1 MTMTTSRQLRSY
13 QQEGY
18 DDIIAEWAQG
28 INRTVIVHATGLGK
42 TDIIAKLCV
51 DEAQAGGIAMVIAHR
66 SEPLDQFTARV
77 AEYAPIPVG
86 RIQAE
91 RNETQC
97 RILAASV
104 QTLCRS
110 KRIASCPKPTML
122 IIDECHHAM
131 ADSYWDI
138 MKWAGSFEGK
148 GTRTV
153 GFTATLYRAD
163 GQALDPLFTSVA
175 DVKGIDWAITNGWL
189 VEPFGRVIELRSSLD
204 HIRVVAGDLSASGV
218 GGVIEQDARRI
229 VRGWLQEGQNRIT
242 VAFCPTIESARV
254 LLGAFQA
261 AGVTAELVIGA
272 TPHEDRAD
280 IYARLAAGVT
290 RVLVNVGVATEAWDC
305 PAVSCVLIARMTQSA
320 GLYEQ
325 MIGRGLRLHP
335 GKTDCLVL
343 DVVGVTRK
351 FQLVTL
357 IDIRNPRNHG
367 SDRQVYRSMPDI
379 PRSSG
384 KASPRKWWQ
393 RTKYT
398 DVHLLPKPSIGRRV
412 FNFLFKG

>member
-1 MTMTTSRQLRSY
+1 MTMTATTSRKLRDY

-18 DDIIAEWAQG
+18 DAVIADWAQG
-28 INRTVIVHATGLGK
+28 INRTVVVHATGLGK

-51 DEAQAGGIAMVIAHR
+51 DEALAGGHPMVIAHR
-66 SEPLDQFTARV
+66 SEPLDQFTERV

-86 RIQAE
+86 RIQAD
-91 RNETQC
+91 RNEVTC
-97 RILAASV
+97 KILAASV
-104 QTLCRS
+104 QTLSRPQ
-110 KRIASCPKPTML
+110 RMASCPKPTML

-138 MKWAGSFEGK
+138 MAWAGCFEGK

-163 GQALDPLFTSVA
+163 GQAFDPLFTSVA
-175 DVKGIDWAITNGWL
+175 DVKGIDWAIEHEWL
-189 VEPFGRVIELRSSLD
+189 VEPFGRVIKLRSSLD
-204 HIRVVAGDLSASGV
+204 HIRTVAGDLSAGGV
-218 GGVIEQDARRI
+218 GGVIEQDAQRI
-229 VRGWLQEGQNRIT
+229 VRGWLKEGQNRIT
-242 VAFCPTIESARV
+242 VAFAPTIESAHV
-254 LLGAFQA
+254 LLNAFRA
-261 AGVTAELVIGA
+261 AGVAAELVIGA
-272 TPHEDRAD
+272 TPHEDRAT
-280 IYARLAAGVT
+280 IYGRLATGTT

-305 PAVSCVLIARMTQSA
+305 PPVSCVLIARMTQSP

-325 MIGRGLRLHP
+325 MIGRGLRLCA

-357 IDIRNPRNHG
+357 IDIRNPRH
-367 SDRQVYRSMPDI
+367 RSMPDI

-384 KASPRKWWQ
+384 TASPRKWWQ

-398 DVHLLPKPSIGRRV
+398 DVDLLPKPSIGRRI

>member
-1 MTMTTSRQLRSY
+1 MTMTATIRQLRDY

-18 DDIIAEWAQG
+18 DAVIGEWAKG
-28 INRTVIVHATGLGK
+28 INRTVVVHATGLGK

-66 SEPLDQFTARV
+66 SEPLDQFANRV
-77 AEYAPIPVG
+77 REYAPIPVG
-86 RIQAE
+86 RIQAG
-91 RNETQC
+91 RDETSC
-97 RILAASV
+97 KILAASV
-104 QTLCRS
+104 QTLCRP
-110 KRIASCPKPTML
+110 KRMARCPKPTML

-138 MKWAGSFEGK
+138 MEWAGCFAGQ

-163 GQALDPLFTSVA
+163 GQAFDPLFSSVA
-175 DVKGIDWAITNGWL
+175 DVKGIDWAIANGWL
-189 VEPFGRVIELRSSLD
+189 VPPFGRVIQLRRSLD
-204 HIRVVAGDLSASGV
+204 HIHVVAGDLSASGV

-229 VRGWLQEGQNRIT
+229 VKGWLREGQNRIT
-242 VAFCPTIESARV
+242 VAFAPTIESAHA
-254 LLGAFQA
+254 LADAFQA
-261 AGVTAELVIGA
+261 AEVPAEVVIGA

-280 IYARLAAGVT
+280 IYKRLAAGET

-325 MIGRGLRLHP
+325 MIGRGLRLFE
-335 GKTDCLVL
+335 GKIDCLVL
-343 DVVGVTRK
+343 DVVGVTSK

-357 IDIRNPRNHG
+357 IDIRHPR
-367 SDRQVYRSMPDI
+367 YRSMPDV
-379 PRSSG
+379 PRSG
-384 KASPRKWWQ
+384 DQPQPRRWWQ
-393 RTKYT
+393 RTKYS
-398 DVHLLPKPSIGRRV
+398 DVDLLPKPSISRRI
-412 FNFLFKG
+412 FDFLFKG

>member
-1 MTMTTSRQLRSY
+1 MTMTATSRQLRDY

-18 DDIIAEWAQG
+18 DAVLADWAQG
-28 INRTVIVHATGLGK
+28 INRTVVVHATGLGK

-51 DEAQAGGIAMVIAHR
+51 DEALAGGIAMVIAHR
-66 SEPLDQFTARV
+66 SEPLDQFAERV
-77 AEYAPIPVG
+77 SQYAAIPVG
-86 RIQAE
+86 RIQAD
-91 RNETQC
+91 RNEISC
-97 RILAASV
+97 KILAASV
-104 QTLCRS
+104 QTLCRP
-110 KRIASCPKPTML
+110 KRMASCPKPTML

-138 MKWAGSFEGK
+138 MEWAGCFAGQ

-163 GQALDPLFTSVA
+163 GQAFDPLFSSVA
-175 DVKGIDWAITNGWL
+175 DIKGIDWAIEHGWL
-189 VEPFGRVIELRSSLD
+189 VEPYGRVIQLRRSID
-204 HIRVVAGDLSASGV
+204 HIRTVAGDLSAGGV

-229 VRGWLQEGQNRIT
+229 VRGWLREGENRIT
-242 VAFCPTIESARV
+242 VAFAPTIESARALV
-254 LLGAFQA
+254 GAFRA
-261 AGVTAELVIGA
+261 TRVAAELVIGA
-272 TPHEDRAD
+272 TPHEDRTA
-280 IYARLAAGVT
+280 IYARLAAGTT

-305 PAVSCVLIARMTQSA
+305 PPVSCVLIARMTQSA

-325 MIGRGLRLHP
+325 MVGRGLRLCE

-357 IDIRNPRNHG
+357 IDIRNPRH
-367 SDRQVYRSMPDI
+367 RSMPDLSKGTGR
-379 PRSSG
+379 PA
-384 KASPRKWWQ
+384 KHWWWQ

-398 DVHLLPKPSIGRRV
+398 DVDLMPKPGIGQRIHEWI
-412 FNFLFKG
+412 FGK